1 MCTGA
6 HIMPVCCL
14 LMSHE
19 CPAEEKVLDE
29 SIKKMADGVGFE
41 PTRRFHVCR
50 FSRPV
55 PSTARPPILMPFN
68 YRFVLKA
75 SSFRSENGGWG
86 GIRTHETLSRL
97 PVFKTGAFN
106 RSATHPH
113 AFQL

>member
-50 FSRPV
+50 FSR
-55 PSTARPPILMPFN
+55 RIECLMD
-68 YRFVLKA
+68 
-75 SSFRSENGGWG
+75 NGQQQN
-86 GIRTHETLSRL
+86 ISM
-97 PVFKTGAFN
+97 K
-106 RSATHPH
+106 SMS
-113 AFQL
+113 